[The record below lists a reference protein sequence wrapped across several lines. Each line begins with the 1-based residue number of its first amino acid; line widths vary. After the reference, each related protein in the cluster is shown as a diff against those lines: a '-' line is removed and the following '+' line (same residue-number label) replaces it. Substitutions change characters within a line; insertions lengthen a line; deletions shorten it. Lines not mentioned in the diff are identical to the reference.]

1 MQSPGWHDLI
11 GSIRDAALDGRSW
24 HAVARHVAAE
34 FRSPAIALY
43 GQSLDTVSFKETAVL
58 GIGDRFIE
66 SYKSHYSRLDN
77 PWVQAGRFWKPGVV
91 RTEPALQRLTGD
103 RHVLRRSGYFQD
115 WIVPQGYRH
124 SMGMVVDRD
133 AGGYIKLTMYRDGA
147 SGAYRHAELTRFQSL
162 CDQFRLL
169 LDIAGHYRLART
181 LAHLSLRALDH
192 LDFGVMMLDAG
203 GTVLEMNRFARDLAD
218 GRSGLSVHEGRL
230 QALDGRADA
239 RIRSLL
245 TGRGQSSAATVTLAP
260 PAVPAP
266 VALALT
272 SMAASDGGRLL
283 FLTCPERA
291 FDERLR
297 LLVDRFA
304 FTPVE
309 LQLARGLLQGFDLRG
324 AGAAAGLSYETS
336 RWYLKQ
342 LFAKTDTH
350 RQADLVRLLLATKS
364 EIHLPP
370 AP

>member
-1 MQSPGWHDLI
+1 MASPGWQELI
-11 GSIRDAALDGRSW
+11 CSIRDAALDGRSW

-43 GQSLDTVSFKETAVL
+43 GQSLDTASFKETAVL

-77 PWVQAGRFWKPGVV
+77 PWVQGGRFWKPGVV
-91 RTEPALQRLTGD
+91 RTETALQRVTGD
-103 RHVLRRSGYFQD
+103 RQVLRRSGYFQD
-115 WIVPQGYRH
+115 WIAPQGYRH

-147 SGAYRHAELTRFQSL
+147 SGAYRRAEETRFQSL
-162 CDQFRLL
+162 CEQFRLL
-169 LDIAGHYRLART
+169 LDIAGPYRLART

-192 LDFGVMMLDAG
+192 LDFGVMLLNADGA
-203 GTVLEMNRFARDLAD
+203 VLEMNRFARDLAD
-218 GRSGLSVHEGRL
+218 GRAGLRVHQGRL
-230 QALDGRADA
+230 EALDARADV
-239 RIRSLL
+239 RIRTLL
-245 TGRGQSSAATVTLAP
+245 EAPAKDGAVTATLAP
-260 PAVPAP
+260 PAVPSP
-266 VALALT
+266 VTLALT
-272 SMAASDGGRLL
+272 RMASAEGGRLL
-283 FLTCPERA
+283 FLTCPDRA
-291 FDERLR
+291 FDERLQ

-309 LQLARGLLQGFDLRG
+309 IQLARGLLQGLDLRR
-324 AGAAAGLSYETS
+324 AGAVSGLSYETS

-370 AP
+370 ER